1 MTTRIPLREKDAR
14 TILKTICLRLQ
25 LSEDALGSKP
35 HVEKVQVR
43 DEELILVDGK
53 PILLKKREQIVPTLR
68 FDMAL
73 ERLARV
79 VVDMGAVPHIC
90 NGADVMVKGIRS
102 VDRDFVRGALV
113 VIVDETYGK
122 PLAIGEA
129 LVDSSSIRE
138 MEKGKVICNLHFVGD
153 DVWNAMKTIG

>member
-1 MTTRIPLREKDAR
+1 LRD
-14 TILKTICLRLQ
+14 ISSRLQ
-25 LSEDALGSKP
+25 LAKDAFGSKP
-35 HVEKVQVR
+35 RVEKVQIGG
-43 DEELILVDGK
+43 EELILIDGK
-53 PILLKKREQIVPTLR
+53 PVILKKSGQLVPTLR
-68 FDMAL
+68 FDAAL
-73 ERLARV
+73 ERLARA

-90 NGADVMVKGIRS
+90 NGADVMVKGIKK

-138 MEKGKVICNLHFVGD
+138 MEKGKVLHNLHFVGD
-153 DVWNAMKTIG
+153 NVWDAMKTVG

>member
-14 TILKTICLRLQ
+14 AILRDISSRLQ
-25 LSEDALGSKP
+25 LAKDAFGSKP
-35 HVEKVQVR
+35 RVEKVQIGG
-43 DEELILVDGK
+43 EELILIDGK
-53 PILLKKREQIVPTLR
+53 PVILKKSGQLVPTLR
-68 FDMAL
+68 FDAAL
-73 ERLARV
+73 ERLARA

-90 NGADVMVKGIRS
+90 NGADVMVKGIKK

-138 MEKGKVICNLHFVGD
+138 MEKGKVLHNLHFVGD
-153 DVWNAMKTIG
+153 NVWDAMKTVG

>member
-14 TILKTICLRLQ
+14 AILRDVSSRLQ
-25 LSEDALGSKP
+25 LAKDAFGSKP
-35 HVEKVQVR
+35 RVEKVQIGG
-43 DEELILVDGK
+43 EELILIDGK
-53 PILLKKREQIVPTLR
+53 PVILKKSGQLVPTLR
-68 FDMAL
+68 FDAAL
-73 ERLARV
+73 ERLARA

-90 NGADVMVKGIRS
+90 NGADVMVKGIKK

-138 MEKGKVICNLHFVGD
+138 MEKGKVLHNLHFVGD
-153 DVWNAMKTIG
+153 NVWDAMKTVG

>member
-14 TILKTICLRLQ
+14 AILKAIGSRLQ
-25 LSEDALGSKP
+25 LSEDVFGSKP
-35 HVEKVQVR
+35 RVEKVQIG
-43 DEELILVDGK
+43 DEELILIDGK
-53 PILLKKREQIVPTLR
+53 PVILKKSGQLVPTLR
-68 FDMAL
+68 FGTAL
-73 ERLARV
+73 ERLARA

-90 NGADVMVKGIRS
+90 NGADVMVKGIRK
-102 VDRDFVRGALV
+102 VDRDFVEGSLV

-138 MEKGKVICNLHFVGD
+138 MEKGKVIRNMHFVGD
-153 DVWNAMKTIG
+153 NVWDAMKTID

>member
-14 TILKTICLRLQ
+14 TILKDIKSRLQ
-25 LSEDALGSKP
+25 LGEDAFGSKP

-53 PILLKKREQIVPTLR
+53 PILLKKRGQIVPTLR
-68 FDMAL
+68 FDIAL

-102 VDRDFVRGALV
+102 VNKEFVRGALI

-129 LVDSSSIRE
+129 LVDSTLIQE
-138 MEKGKVICNLHFVGD
+138 MERGKAISNLHFVGD
-153 DVWNAMKTIG
+153 DVWNAMKTIS

>member
-1 MTTRIPLREKDAR
+1 MRDISS
-14 TILKTICLRLQ
+14 RLQ
-25 LSEDALGSKP
+25 LAKDAFGSKP
-35 HVEKVQVR
+35 RVEKVQIGG
-43 DEELILVDGK
+43 EELILIDGK
-53 PILLKKREQIVPTLR
+53 PVILKKSGQLVPTLR
-68 FDMAL
+68 FDAAL
-73 ERLARV
+73 ERLARA

-90 NGADVMVKGIRS
+90 NGADVMVKGIKK

-138 MEKGKVICNLHFVGD
+138 MEKGKVLHNLHFVGD
-153 DVWNAMKTIG
+153 NVWDAMKTVG